1 MREETA
7 DRLRCSPPEGIVE
20 QALDMDILNERA
32 EKPSEPDSEK
42 TGRKLHTPTLGSL
55 RVSGAPVD
63 RLAQVDSALR
73 GRKSKETTADGADG
87 DLTQENSL
95 HGNRRV
101 LALLRQEGFEE
112 VRTIFPRRSLW

>member
-1 MREETA
+1 MTCGSWIICWTRWRAPATIWIVREETA

-20 QALDMDILNERA
+20 QALDMDILNERS

-73 GRKSKETTADGADG
+73 GPQVEG
-87 DLTQENSL
+87 DYC
-95 HGNRRV
+95 
-101 LALLRQEGFEE
+101 
-112 VRTIFPRRSLW
+112 